1 MELQKSKSD
10 VALNKATFVSQLGL
24 KKAKAMIESIYEEVK
39 EDLTLLKLKK
49 PTIIELINKIY
60 DRRY

>member
-1 MELQKSKSD
+1 
-10 VALNKATFVSQLGL
+10 
-24 KKAKAMIESIYEEVK
+24 MIETLYQRVQK
-39 EDLTLLKLKK
+39 DLALLKLKK